1 LISWSNPFFRTHT
14 NRNDSS
20 NAHDDQRNHATTA
33 NMTSSFSFAAVFAV
47 CLSLCSIANAHMK
60 MSSPVPFNV
69 ANLDNSPLKADGSD
83 FPCKASPNNPSSYS
97 ISAINKIPVD
107 SPVALT
113 FEGSAIHGGG
123 TCELSISLDQNP
135 TAESVFKVI
144 QVFQGACPTATG
156 GGLTFNIPKDF
167 PNADQATLAWTWF
180 NQIGNREM
188 YMNCAPI
195 QITGGSDNMN
205 YFDTLPDM
213 FKANIPTQDC
223 QTEESTDPTMP
234 DPGDFVLQ
242 DAAVKPGKVV
252 GPKCGTAAPAQNAN
266 ANSGKVTNFAAF
278 SKPAK
283 DSNEIIPV
291 GGSSGG
297 SGGNGASASAP
308 ATGGGGNNGMYTQP
322 AASSAP
328 MASTPAVGGG
338 GNDGMYTQPGAS
350 SAESSAVATSSAAS
364 SAESSAIATS
374 SAAASATTPAST
386 ADSFPTP
393 SFQTM
398 TVPASSATAAAPPYP
413 TLSPSLGQGVSGPSS
428 GSVATPSGSPS
439 SSGSSS
445 SSGSANTPGQCTTDG
460 AVVCNGPTQFGLC
473 SNGSVVWQAVAAG
486 TECSGGAVQKRSA
499 HVRRHAH
506 GAFKVRAS

>member
-1 LISWSNPFFRTHT
+1 
-14 NRNDSS
+14 
-20 NAHDDQRNHATTA
+20 
-33 NMTSSFSFAAVFAV
+33 MTSSFSFAAVFAV
-47 CLSLCSIANAHMK
+47 CLSLCSVANAHMK

-97 ISAINKIPVD
+97 ISAINRIPVD

-195 QITGGSDNMN
+195 QITGGSDSKD

-213 FKANIPTQDC
+213 FKANVPATDC
-223 QTEESTDPTMP
+223 TTEESTDPTMP
-234 DPGDFVLQ
+234 NPGEFIIS

-252 GPKCGTAAPAQNAN
+252 GSKCGAAAPAQNAN
-266 ANSGKVTNFAAF
+266 AKSGKVTNFAAY

-283 DSNEIIPV
+283 DSNVIVPV
-291 GGSSGG
+291 GGSGGG
-297 SGGNGASASAP
+297 SGGSSPSGP

-322 AASSAP
+322 AATSAP
-328 MASTPAVGGG
+328 MPSTPTVGGG
-338 GNDGMYTQPGAS
+338 NNGMYTQPAAS

-364 SAESSAIATS
+364 SVESSSIATS
-374 SAAASATTPAST
+374 SAAASASTPAST
-386 ADSFPTP
+386 DVVLPTSSFK
-393 SFQTM
+393 TM
-398 TVPASSATAAAPPYP
+398 TVPASSAAASAYP
-413 TLSPSLGQGVSGPSS
+413 TLSPSLGEGVSGPSS
-428 GSVATPSGSPS
+428 GSAATPSGSPS
-439 SSGSSS
+439 SSGN
-445 SSGSANTPGQCTTDG
+445 SSGSANTSGQCSTDG

-473 SNGSVVWQAVAAG
+473 NDGSVVWQAVAAG
-486 TECSGGAVQKRSA
+486 TTCFNGSIQKRSA

-506 GAFKVRAS
+506 GAYKVRAS